1 MVEQATGGATEVEV
15 TFDDMTVL
23 SEGGVD
29 VFVLNWNEP
38 ADPPPFYVDVAGRR
52 FSYASETFLFRGHG
66 TAMAD
71 QMREHEAE
79 GRTCLLL
86 ERDDRYYLFLHDPA
100 VEAEDEAT
108 DEATE
113 EAADESAD
121 GAEESNA
128 G

>member
-1 MVEQATGGATEVEV
+1 MVEQATGDATEVEV

-29 VFVLNWNEP
+29 VFLLNWNQP
-38 ADPPPFYVDVAGRR
+38 ADPPPFYIDVAERR
-52 FSYASETFLFRGHG
+52 FSYASETFLLAGHG
-66 TAMAD
+66 AAMVD
-71 QMREHEAE
+71 QLREHEAE
-79 GRTCLLL
+79 GRTPLLL
-86 ERDDRYYLFLHDPA
+86 EREGRYYLFLHDPA
-100 VEAEDEAT
+100 VEAEDEAS

-121 GAEESNA
+121 GAEESDA